1 VAAVVDLDAAIGFV
15 VAHGDAVDRARLSG
29 LRTGAPVPADLLDAA
44 EAGQA
49 PGGGWPAILDGEVA
63 SVDATCFR
71 LAELDDLGA
80 LGRPAARHALDWL
93 AARQLPDG
101 GWDEDPSLAGFAPE
115 WATPGDPEAR
125 LYLTANAGF
134 WLTVAGL
141 DARAAGPLDHRVGG
155 AYAGVVQAAAQALAA
170 QLAPDGSWPS
180 FLPVGWLA
188 AAVLHRQQMYYES
201 ARIQAVLAD
210 RIPEM
215 SPADVAWL
223 AATLRRVDVGEEQWL
238 LVSARKRLAETQ
250 RSDGGWDS
258 DDGHQFDVHTT
269 LRAIRA
275 CRPTTLGAPASGTVF
290 LPPQA
295 AALQNPPLP
304 PPVQHAAP
312 PPAAAPQA
320 AVAPPAAAVLS
331 QPVAPQVTA
340 AVSPPAATTSPH
352 AVAPPSP
359 AAAPPQV
366 ATTSPLAAATAPAV
380 PPPVPSPDGVR
391 PPASSPDSGPPLAVL
406 PPQSVNAAD
415 LLDAPAGQPV
425 GPMAGEVPPLG

>member
-1 VAAVVDLDAAIGFV
+1 MVDLDAAIGFV
-15 VAHGDAVDRARLSG
+15 VAHGDAVDRARLSR
-29 LRTGAPVPADLLDAA
+29 LRSGAPVPPDVLDAA

-49 PGGGWPAILDGEVA
+49 PGGGWPAVLDGEVA

-101 GWDEDPSLAGFAPE
+101 GWDEDPSLAGLAPE

-125 LYLTANAGF
+125 LYQTANAGF

-170 QLAPDGSWPS
+170 RLAPDGSWPS
-180 FLPVGWLA
+180 FLPAGWLA

-210 RIPEM
+210 RILRM

-238 LVSARKRLAETQ
+238 LVSARRRLAETQ

-275 CRPTTLGAPASGTVF
+275 CRPNTPEAPVSGAPFVVPQTAE
-290 LPPQA
+290 LP
-295 AALQNPPLP
+295 
-304 PPVQHAAP
+304 P
-312 PPAAAPQA
+312 PPAAPAPRPRRPDVGPDA
-320 AVAPPAAAVLS
+320 TSGSGTAPDPSAGVDVSAGPDNGQGPWSAWIVTPDLLPDESAGPAAHSVPDLPPGPVL
-331 QPVAPQVTA
+331 P
-340 AVSPPAATTSPH
+340 
-352 AVAPPSP
+352 
-359 AAAPPQV
+359 
-366 ATTSPLAAATAPAV
+366 
-380 PPPVPSPDGVR
+380 VR
-391 PPASSPDSGPPLAVL
+391 PPAVAVPPAASVAPGLPPLATPPPAPTAPTIAS
-406 PPQSVNAAD
+406 PPQPGTTPPVD
-415 LLDAPAGQPV
+415 PTAPADGD
-425 GPMAGEVPPLG
+425 PLQLA